1 MRNATAWPPRVRSP
15 AGVRLRAAGCGGGA
29 RGSSLEGTSG
39 AGSRSGKRGAQAL
52 CLRRSPLTFASPTVT
67 IRA

>member
-39 AGSRSGKRGAQAL
+39 AGSRSGKRGAQVMCDLGARRL
-52 CLRRSPLTFASPTVT
+52 GCLSVVLPL
-67 IRA
+67 